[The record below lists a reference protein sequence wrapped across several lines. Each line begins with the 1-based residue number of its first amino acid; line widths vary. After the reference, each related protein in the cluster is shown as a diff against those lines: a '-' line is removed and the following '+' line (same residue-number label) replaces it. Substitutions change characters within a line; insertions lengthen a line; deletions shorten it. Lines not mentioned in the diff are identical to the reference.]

1 MINESN
7 NSLPNK
13 VDELTNLKNN
23 ETSEPKAQEF
33 SSLGLSQEPKSGK
46 VNNNAKG
53 DVPKVKPAT
62 VKVAET
68 PDTPEVIST
77 ASSDPLANL
86 GGFVKGQVNAGQPK
100 LMKIDLNEYAPY
112 FGNNVSWVTD
122 QESLDKQRAK
132 EQSAVEQFTYAS
144 GRVALNV
151 VPEIIAQL
159 ANMADLE
166 DYANSDQEVGNWLSN
181 LMKQSQ
187 DAVNEALPIYR
198 VNPDTPLDYGD
209 SAWWFENGANLVTSA
224 AGFVGAGYVSG
235 GLLSTSFTKLGQ
247 GAKALRTMGK
257 ANQLGHK
264 GQQTVY
270 SLSALTNAIAL
281 NQAEGVGIG
290 VDTYNQVYQQEMQ
303 KIKMDKKS
311 IELTEEEI
319 DKEAR
324 QRASIAASSAVNFN
338 RINIMFNLTSAA
350 MFLKTPLTTRNLISA
365 PSIANTFKTI
375 GLEGSQESAE
385 ELVNMFSQNQAVAG
399 SNQEQYGFKEAL
411 SDAMSKEGQESALL
425 GFIGGAGQTALT
437 KAGKYIP
444 MYKNSAYRQAYTEA
458 YNKSDSSLSNE
469 ERDALANKEAL
480 AKVGNNKGLVSAN
493 FLQNSRY
500 IEQQDALAKYSTMS
514 ATDKVGDIT
523 NAFYSAQENSRLLSE
538 IKQAEIEGDA
548 VKLTQLQDKLFTLQ
562 AYNAFEL
569 GTTEAL
575 LDLYKGYQNLSTEEA
590 EAKGLEV
597 EGDNN
602 YKAKAN
608 KAIQTIEDLEKLYV
622 ESKQYLNS
630 SDVYFMEEQ
639 KYMTS
644 NKIQENLNKMNSIIE
659 KAKKVYAGHNKKDIT
674 NSTYLDSSQPSGI
687 NINNFTPAFK
697 TTPMYHKLRGLWNA
711 DKIMRE
717 ELEQTQEVLDYVTTS
732 KFQNELSLRISNNR
746 RNKKKEQ
753 QRKLLEK
760 GKNVSKSAINN
771 TINKLRQAVNNVETD
786 TTIPDVDTNVET
798 GRDTTTSP
806 VVNDEVVDEVT
817 DVVTDEVETG
827 TTITDDV
834 DTNVERF
841 YPKTPI
847 TVAFPEFRN
856 PNASAWINQVKNTI
870 ENSGIDIDSNIQFL
884 EGVVKNF
891 RDNRDAAEITT
902 PFDLQAIDDSVV
914 IIEDAISRLKEDK
927 AMQVVS
933 NETLREEQESFID
946 ELFEETQEQEQDNT
960 EETQSPSNKIDFKAN
975 LIKAQKLATIL
986 EKMQD
991 NGVDITDFKAVVTSF
1006 ELASSKNKVIAV
1018 FPMLKALY
1026 NVANNSQVEGTYEE
1040 IMYSQSQ
1047 KQDVISKYEDILH
1060 YSKTSD
1066 TYTSDMDN
1074 ISKEIINT
1082 YNELAKLN
1090 KLDASQ
1096 SALGSETYNETA
1108 SNKLAYL
1115 AKTYNLNF
1123 EPKVSSTGKPYIEVT
1138 KQDVNNLV
1146 NSMLDQR
1153 VLNPDFIKVGDT
1165 ITFVPLASVT
1175 LEDGTIRTA
1184 SESTEENSPIGIQ
1197 INGELIEGLYLHD
1210 VSWLNNMNLDNTK
1223 EGIIEDQNKL
1233 RALRGLILNSKVPVS
1248 TTIINKT
1255 PGIPILDSSGEVNT
1269 VLTAMPEVEIGISRG
1284 GKIYTNEDTVV
1295 EVANTVEISEGKGVV
1310 VIPFGKKKLALPVR
1324 RARLN
1329 NQQVDSI
1336 VNAVRLYLDNKITPT
1351 TQQLNNEYGVNILSI
1366 KGLESYINN
1375 FIPLGKIRAN
1385 TFEDFKSR
1393 LVAVAD
1399 NVPVLQFANGQI
1411 LYGYGQDIDTNYI
1424 SKEKNDNEEREKDLL
1439 HLRKHLETLYN
1450 HVNLY
1455 NLKENNA
1462 IPFIADNG
1470 EVFAPYKDYKE
1481 YAKDSMITPYLAIK
1495 LEDGTTVYTI
1505 QSKIHFDIDS
1515 IFKNVVEVSNTTN
1528 TLPTTE
1534 NVVKDNSSQRVI
1546 LPNGKS
1552 FSFDDVTVDDFSP
1565 NIEVINEDDN
1575 ELLATSSL
1583 IKGISI
1589 ATQTSLYKSIAND
1602 IYAELLENSTEE
1614 DYQVTLRA
1622 QVNLAIQG
1630 LEMIQD
1636 LAEQRRIVSETFAKQ
1651 ADIINEQVS
1660 IIKANIGKVYQGVK
1674 LELNKKINL
1683 KTLEK
1688 FNTGQDTTFDE
1699 DEVNERSTYL
1709 DTLQFAID
1717 PRTTL
1722 SKEVKQFL
1730 EGVVDKKVVSRIVDG
1745 QEVIEYRNV
1754 TNLLGLNKYI
1764 SFDVVFNDLL
1774 KILSKSN
1781 NNHRLV
1787 SPADAVNDAYN
1798 SDKAYINN
1806 FISLIEQEVAI
1817 KPYLLDVV
1825 DKLKN
1830 AELHTQNAFVTALN
1844 KTHTNHIFLQSTYNT
1859 DTKKYSIRA
1868 KRAASRNLTGLI
1880 LSEWRNNLNQS
1891 KIVDTID
1898 NKLVLNSEALTEFN
1912 TLFTNIKTGQA
1923 TMSYNSVAELLSI
1936 IGIELEPKV
1945 YALLATKGLKV
1956 GENRL
1961 TLSQMFTLSNGIFRN
1976 IHERVN
1982 NFDTQFNNA
1991 LSLEEE
1997 AIFEDNAFK
2006 VLAQLTSNFRTDL
2019 FTDSF
2024 KNGNGDT
2031 IYGYSNSR
2039 FVTDR
2044 FAELKSNVNLLLEL
2058 KKDPFIKDSL
2068 WLNDLLIEDEAGAR
2082 INTNSVFY
2090 KNFEYSTSDSLKVKN
2105 NVIGKTIDSL
2115 KPHELE
2121 KYHLGLY
2128 FNGGTT
2134 VGKTGQ
2140 KTPVIRVVYP
2150 TMSDKANTFVFQ
2162 VLGKHY
2168 KFGSNNKLS
2177 EKDKL
2182 DLVKTLMYPEVQRIR
2197 AFENRVEK
2205 TGISAYD
2212 KGAGKFLMFPLLNE
2226 MTDLWE
2232 EDGTLKAGVGVEAKY
2247 DEILKTV
2254 LSGYLNAELKNK
2266 LETWRRYNI
2275 ISTDK
2280 NTKIDRIQYI
2290 DANFNN
2296 QFGTENYYETAL
2308 NYVINTMVANMNI
2321 QQLFIGDPANYYKP
2335 AISDKSDIERAVS
2348 TFDNQGKRLAG
2359 DNAGKTQY
2367 VADPT
2372 STFNYLVIA
2381 DNKVTASNYEYI
2393 KNTFGEEMANDY
2405 TGINSSDAQEYTT
2418 LEEHLTLMLG
2428 EGKISQADKDR
2439 ILDVYI
2445 KTGKVKNGDKKV
2457 ILNPTKPVY
2466 VNNINRGGVNA
2477 RLYVKSSSIP
2487 LLKEFTAGT
2496 PLDTLREFME
2506 TENIQRVAYESAV
2519 KVGLPSTVINIFNE
2533 DGDVVIPANWKSSV
2547 ISNVP
2552 RYGHGN
2558 QQEVPYS
2565 EEKKEVN
2572 DGTQQAKLLFTN
2584 LLTVDGFINPF
2595 TGEKVKGR
2603 QLADEYFNRYELLF
2617 KGKYQQLVEDLQ
2629 FNPTTGEIK
2638 NLAKLKKI
2646 LVDEGLSRNYSTN
2659 DIAGFELNDILTEF
2673 QVPLWLNNADSKIVA
2688 LLNSIVDNRVRK
2700 RKFRGKSFV
2709 LAAPSGVKFKTI
2721 EDINKSS
2728 IVKVGDWDG
2737 TLKGAVDKEGKMTYA
2752 EVLLPFKFW
2761 DNNGKLLKVED
2772 FLNDD
2777 GTLDLKRIPE
2787 EALEIFGYRI
2797 PTSGVNLIST
2807 IKVVGFLPSSMGDVV
2822 IAPEEFIVQMGS
2834 DFDVDKLY
2842 THMYNTY
2849 YNSDSKSFEIITNK
2863 TIASIANIKKNI
2875 TVLNNSLK
2883 LIKQNESLSQEEKDR
2898 KLEETQNRLNRLK
2911 SSELLILDNVEE
2923 AVLQNELLDIHKA
2936 VLNNPAKEV
2945 QYARNR
2951 PLSFGQLPSLAKTVF
2966 NQGDNRYFSP
2976 LRNSYQTFKYLSAR
2990 AGKTAVGIFS
3000 LDMVFNSALQFVET
3014 PLNFVYRREENGKE
3028 IVTPISYN
3036 IAGQRTV
3043 ALNQEKT
3050 TKGRFKSEVI
3060 EAFMTAALDNE
3071 KEQLLGKLNINN
3083 NTFDF
3088 IRAATLL
3095 GFEEDV
3101 IIGVINQPLVKEY
3114 LNSLTIIPNKLDEE
3128 YRQLLSSISVD
3139 ELIKLTQTT
3148 NTNTKIQEAL
3158 LAVFVTISNHGS
3170 ELKAIQS
3177 TINSDSAGIGK
3188 NMFYNIEKANQILNL
3203 PRYDSSIPGVSKVI
3217 GDYQILSNP
3226 DTYKEDKQRLL
3237 DEGYYQYKGIFIK
3250 PLSLGGFAGVY
3261 ATLFN
3266 NELWRNLYPYTK
3278 PSMSYMLEYSLLGKS
3293 DIESNTITK
3302 LADNRQDAVTAYKS
3316 LLSSG
3321 MVSVF
3326 SNYSSVAEARKDLLF
3341 DNENHMSLGTIVHTL
3356 KQNKIYNNALLDRL
3370 QIGRGNLNI
3379 DTTGKIPTD
3388 ISYYNALTLEMD
3400 EEIVINSIIEMIV
3413 NKTPLGEFNGELLTS
3428 KDLADK
3434 LITHQIIT
3442 GGVQKSGQFIK
3453 YIPFK
3458 YLQQK
3463 GYYNKLEALANLTLQ
3478 DDGLK
3483 QISNMLRTQ
3492 NIQHNPAEYYDE
3504 VIEEQAK
3511 FTGNY
3516 ATLPDDFIRLSKGFI
3531 IKKENGD
3538 RYSIFKYDASIS
3550 QFVKIDNLGYKGIQ
3564 EYDISQTFAG
3574 KSTVYINQVGVDSN
3588 TSRNVSSEGGQ
3599 VEELPDG
3606 NDVANFLRVDRD
3618 VTEDNSPLTFNT
3630 FVLDYSKRYHL
3641 MDNSLSVEDKYRLIL
3656 KEIKDNTTSPII
3668 KYFSNK
3674 LTEVVPYLSTVPLY
3688 VDFKLKAKGVTKSL
3702 PIVGEPVQ
3710 IRVNS
3715 NLINSEQE
3723 LQEVLIEEMVHAL
3736 LKSELSQDTIASR
3749 SIKNIYNDVK
3759 AVAIAK
3765 YGKEA
3770 YDTMVS
3776 KVQKKM
3782 PLRDGVERNILY
3794 NLYNID
3800 EFVAAAIKDKTFQEF
3815 LNNTDATNT
3824 TKSLWTRFIEAI
3836 KKVLETLGVRKDSN
3850 LEAVLHE
3857 TLNLFDN
3864 VNNNLYKELTVP
3876 QYVRTIEYLN
3886 KRFNLVD
3893 EANLP
3898 LTKGNSTEIAN
3909 FINKNI
3915 INVNAKV
3922 VDNKVLLSSNTV
3934 ADFEAN
3940 YSPDIEFENSNV
3952 KGNFTNYNTALD
3964 IRINKLV
3971 DSIKKAKQDKNFT
3984 RVAELS
3990 DLLLKEKQTKADL
4003 QEIESLVVLSDK
4015 ANQDLE
4021 LVDTMLNRPMT
4032 SEDIVYARSVVN
4044 FWKSAKEMLF
4054 NERAY
4059 SSDPLRR
4066 LYGSIEGSAELRS
4079 DKLFL
4084 VEKRHMEDFIKTYT
4098 GKEVDL
4104 DKQFSEFK
4112 DINFF
4117 QAKVRDIS
4125 TYDNKMLDSIWLSI
4139 KQANIAA
4146 VDEGTK
4152 LLEGFDK
4159 QLEAIL
4165 PVLKSLNTAEP
4176 FDIFRQKTDDGKYT
4190 NHLVN
4195 PFNYLF
4201 YKHKREALGR
4211 FYASNNKQ
4219 GLTQF
4224 TKWLEDNAINTK
4236 LSLIF
4241 PTDGKETPEGKQ
4253 AKLEL
4258 QAQLG
4263 IGTYNYWYKQQ
4274 SKKIERYNN
4283 ERQGYIDFL
4292 LKKYDVNTIDEL
4304 VLIPDANTSYNFWI
4318 ERNSPYNLEAMTFN
4332 NKKVIDV
4339 RDFNNVRYYEV
4350 VPSNKTYIDEDY
4362 KVIENNIALLDFY
4375 QSVDNI
4381 LDELKQYVPERQQR
4395 ALAYGGIPAI
4405 EKSLYEMFSTD
4416 MSKLAFKP
4424 IYDTFI
4430 KSMQTSFSDV
4440 SVANI
4445 DPVTGKPIN
4454 EMRIPLIKDSY
4465 KAIKEYVDFKVSE
4478 FVLANKREPNN
4489 EELKEFELEAVDNL
4503 ARNNSFD
4510 LGKIVKVY
4518 SALVLAHKH
4527 KAKLEDGINIGQNIL
4542 NSYQEVLTRPDG
4554 SAVINAETGVVQ
4566 RKAKS
4571 ESFLQTKA
4579 AVDAYIKNVMY
4590 GDVKEEEGKGKTIL
4604 TKSEKLRKQEII
4616 DMLSELENQ
4625 RDTNQIDDALYSATK
4640 ASLEKQLA
4648 DLGKTFIYSK
4658 AGDNILKY
4666 VQLKLM
4672 GWNFLGGISNMG
4684 FGYISNQIE
4693 GAGGQL
4699 YTTKDLNY
4707 AYKLVANSMLKNA
4720 TFNQVETE
4728 TAKKIRSAM
4737 DKWDV
4742 LKDASHELYTASIP
4756 NSFTNKLKALKPYN
4770 MNQRTEY
4777 INQAPLLI
4785 ALTRNV
4791 EVDTPKGK
4799 VSLWEGYDENFNW
4812 KPEYGEEPKD
4822 IVNKTRIRLDQLI
4835 KRNHGNYD
4843 NLSPLAAKRTFMGR
4857 AVSQFRTWLYES
4869 VAVRVEKERYDSA
4882 LDIYVKGRYRSVGTV
4897 YSNTNIGALAK
4908 DSLLALLKTYTFGL
4922 IDNTKSFDNLVDG
4935 ENIKEVDAANMR
4947 KVIKEVSLALNT
4959 YLFLLLLSS
4968 LKGDDDD
4975 NKVANVLFNQGT
4987 RLKTDLLLYVNPME
5001 ARNIV
5006 RDLIPSFMLLK
5017 DISDWFESV
5026 GYFIAGEDE
5035 VKTGVHAGDSRLG
5048 ASSVKMLPFG
5058 AKLYGIYNSTSQ
5070 TFEK

>member
-13 VDELTNLKNN
+13 VDELANLKNN
-23 ETSEPKAQEF
+23 ETSESKAQEF
-33 SSLGLSQEPKSGK
+33 SSLGISQEPKSGK

-68 PDTPEVIST
+68 PDTPEVVST

-187 DAVNEALPIYR
+187 DAVNEELPIYR

-235 GLLSTSFTKLGQ
+235 GLLSASFTKLGQ

-264 GQQTVY
+264 GQQSVY

-290 VDTYNQVYQQEMQ
+290 VDTYNQVYQQELQ

-365 PSIANTFKTI
+365 PSIGKTFKTI

-385 ELVNMFSQNQAVAG
+385 ELVNMFAQNQAVAG

-458 YNKSDSSLSNE
+458 YNKSDESLSNE
-469 ERDALANKEAL
+469 ERDAIANKEAL

-500 IEQQDALAKYSTMS
+500 IEQQDALARYSTMS

-538 IKQAEIEGDA
+538 IKQAEIEGDT

-602 YKAKAN
+602 YRAKAN

-711 DKIMRE
+711 DKTMRE

-817 DVVTDEVETG
+817 DVVTDEVETD
-827 TTITDDV
+827 TTTTDNV

-856 PNASAWINQVKNTI
+856 PNASAWINQVKSTI
-870 ENSGIDIDSNIQFL
+870 ENPGIDIDSNIQFL

-902 PFDLQAIDDSVV
+902 PFDLQAIDESVV

-986 EKMQD
+986 EKMQES
-991 NGVDITDFKAVVTSF
+991 GVDITDFKAVVTSF
-1006 ELASSKNKVIAV
+1006 ELASSK
-1018 FPMLKALY
+1018 
-1026 NVANNSQVEGTYEE
+1026 
-1040 IMYSQSQ
+1040 
-1047 KQDVISKYEDILH
+1047 DKYEDILH

-1115 AKTYNLNF
+1115 ARTYNLSF

-1197 INGELIEGLYLHD
+1197 VNGELIEGLYLHD

-1223 EGIIEDQNKL
+1223 E
-1233 RALRGLILNSKVPVS
+1233 
-1248 TTIINKT
+1248 
-1255 PGIPILDSSGEVNT
+1255 GIPILDSSGEVNT

-1462 IPFIADNG
+1462 IPFISDNG

-1515 IFKNVVEVSNTTN
+1515 IFKNVVEASNTAN

-1534 NVVKDNSSQRVI
+1534 NVVKENSSQRVT

-1565 NIEVINEDDN
+1565 NIEVVNEDDN

-1745 QEVIEYRNV
+1745 QEVIEYRN
-1754 TNLLGLNKYI
+1754 
-1764 SFDVVFNDLL
+1764 
-1774 KILSKSN
+1774 
-1781 NNHRLV
+1781 
-1787 SPADAVNDAYN
+1787 
-1798 SDKAYINN
+1798 
-1806 FISLIEQEVAI
+1806 
-1817 KPYLLDVV
+1817 
-1825 DKLKN
+1825 
-1830 AELHTQNAFVTALN
+1830 
-1844 KTHTNHIFLQSTYNT
+1844 
-1859 DTKKYSIRA
+1859 
-1868 KRAASRNLTGLI
+1868 
-1880 LSEWRNNLNQS
+1880 
-1891 KIVDTID
+1891 
-1898 NKLVLNSEALTEFN
+1898 
-1912 TLFTNIKTGQA
+1912 
-1923 TMSYNSVAELLSI
+1923 
-1936 IGIELEPKV
+1936 
-1945 YALLATKGLKV
+1945 
-1956 GENRL
+1956 
-1961 TLSQMFTLSNGIFRN
+1961 
-1976 IHERVN
+1976 
-1982 NFDTQFNNA
+1982 FNNA

-2024 KNGNGDT
+2024 KN
-2031 IYGYSNSR
+2031 
-2039 FVTDR
+2039 
-2044 FAELKSNVNLLLEL
+2044 
-2058 KKDPFIKDSL
+2058 
-2068 WLNDLLIEDEAGAR
+2068 
-2082 INTNSVFY
+2082 
-2090 KNFEYSTSDSLKVKN
+2090 
-2105 NVIGKTIDSL
+2105 
-2115 KPHELE
+2115 
-2121 KYHLGLY
+2121 
-2128 FNGGTT
+2128 
-2134 VGKTGQ
+2134 
-2140 KTPVIRVVYP
+2140 
-2150 TMSDKANTFVFQ
+2150 
-2162 VLGKHY
+2162 
-2168 KFGSNNKLS
+2168 
-2177 EKDKL
+2177 
-2182 DLVKTLMYPEVQRIR
+2182 
-2197 AFENRVEK
+2197 
-2205 TGISAYD
+2205 
-2212 KGAGKFLMFPLLNE
+2212 
-2226 MTDLWE
+2226 
-2232 EDGTLKAGVGVEAKY
+2232 
-2247 DEILKTV
+2247 
-2254 LSGYLNAELKNK
+2254 
-2266 LETWRRYNI
+2266 
-2275 ISTDK
+2275 
-2280 NTKIDRIQYI
+2280 
-2290 DANFNN
+2290 
-2296 QFGTENYYETAL
+2296 
-2308 NYVINTMVANMNI
+2308 ANMNI

-2335 AISDKSDIERAVS
+2335 AKSDKSDIERAVS

-2381 DNKVTASNYEYI
+2381 DNEVTASNYEYI

-2418 LEEHLTLMLG
+2418 LEEHLTLML
-2428 EGKISQADKDR
+2428 R
-2439 ILDVYI
+2439 
-2445 KTGKVKNGDKKV
+2445 
-2457 ILNPTKPVY
+2457 
-2466 VNNINRGGVNA
+2466 RG
-2477 RLYVKSSSIP
+2477 
-2487 LLKEFTAGT
+2487 
-2496 PLDTLREFME
+2496 
-2506 TENIQRVAYESAV
+2506 
-2519 KVGLPSTVINIFNE
+2519 
-2533 DGDVVIPANWKSSV
+2533 
-2547 ISNVP
+2547 
-2552 RYGHGN
+2552 YGHGN

-2603 QLADEYFNRYELLF
+2603 QLADEYFKRYELLF

-2659 DIAGFELNDILTEF
+2659 DIAGFDLNDILTEF
-2673 QVPLWLNNADSKIVA
+2673 QVPLWLNNADI
-2688 LLNSIVDNRVRK
+2688 
-2700 RKFRGKSFV
+2700 
-2709 LAAPSGVKFKTI
+2709 
-2721 EDINKSS
+2721 
-2728 IVKVGDWDG
+2728 
-2737 TLKGAVDKEGKMTYA
+2737 
-2752 EVLLPFKFW
+2752 
-2761 DNNGKLLKVED
+2761 ED

-2822 IAPEEFIVQMGS
+2822 IAPEEFIVQM
-2834 DFDVDKLY
+2834 
-2842 THMYNTY
+2842 
-2849 YNSDSKSFEIITNK
+2849 
-2863 TIASIANIKKNI
+2863 
-2875 TVLNNSLK
+2875 
-2883 LIKQNESLSQEEKDR
+2883 
-2898 KLEETQNRLNRLK
+2898 
-2911 SSELLILDNVEE
+2911 
-2923 AVLQNELLDIHKA
+2923 
-2936 VLNNPAKEV
+2936 
-2945 QYARNR
+2945 
-2951 PLSFGQLPSLAKTVF
+2951 
-2966 NQGDNRYFSP
+2966 
-2976 LRNSYQTFKYLSAR
+2976 
-2990 AGKTAVGIFS
+2990 
-3000 LDMVFNSALQFVET
+3000 ET

-3028 IVTPISYN
+3028 IITPISYN

-3071 KEQLLGKLNINN
+3071 KEQL
-3083 NTFDF
+3083 
-3088 IRAATLL
+3088 
-3095 GFEEDV
+3095 
-3101 IIGVINQPLVKEY
+3101 
-3114 LNSLTIIPNKLDEE
+3114 LDEE

-3177 TINSDSAGIGK
+3177 TINSDSAG
-3188 NMFYNIEKANQILNL
+3188 
-3203 PRYDSSIPGVSKVI
+3203 
-3217 GDYQILSNP
+3217 
-3226 DTYKEDKQRLL
+3226 
-3237 DEGYYQYKGIFIK
+3237 
-3250 PLSLGGFAGVY
+3250 VY

-3302 LADNRQDAVTAYKS
+3302 LADNRQDAVTVYKS

-3326 SNYSSVAEARKDLLF
+3326 SNYSSVVEARKDLLF
-3341 DNENHMSLGTIVHTL
+3341 DSENHMSLGTIIHTL

-3400 EEIVINSIIEMIV
+3400 EEVVINSIIEMIV

-3504 VIEEQAK
+3504 VIEEKAV

-3531 IKKENGD
+3531 IKKESGD

-3574 KSTVYINQVGVDSN
+3574 KSTVYINQVGVDTS

-3668 KYFSNK
+3668 RYFSNK

-3688 VDFKLKAKGVTKSL
+3688 VDFKLKAKGVAKTL

-3710 IRVNS
+3710 IRVNP

-3782 PLRDGVERNILY
+3782 PLREGVERNILY

-3893 EANLP
+3893 DANLP

-3990 DLLLKEKQTKADL
+3990 DLLLKEKQTKLDL

-4104 DKQFSEFK
+4104 DKQFSDFK

-4117 QAKVRDIS
+4117 QGKVRDIS

-4165 PVLKSLNTAEP
+4165 PILKGLNTSEP
-4176 FDIFRQKTDDGKYT
+4176 FDIFRQKTDD
-4190 NHLVN
+4190 
-4195 PFNYLF
+4195 
-4201 YKHKREALGR
+4201 
-4211 FYASNNKQ
+4211 
-4219 GLTQF
+4219 
-4224 TKWLEDNAINTK
+4224 
-4236 LSLIF
+4236 
-4241 PTDGKETPEGKQ
+4241 
-4253 AKLEL
+4253 
-4258 QAQLG
+4258 
-4263 IGTYNYWYKQQ
+4263 
-4274 SKKIERYNN
+4274 
-4283 ERQGYIDFL
+4283 
-4292 LKKYDVNTIDEL
+4292 DEL
-4304 VLIPDANTSYNFWI
+4304 VLISDANTSYNFWI
-4318 ERNSPYNLEAMTFN
+4318 ERNSPYNLEAITFN
-4332 NKKVIDV
+4332 NKKVINV

-4375 QSVDNI
+4375 QNVDNI

-4571 ESFLQTKA
+4571 ESFLQTKT

-4604 TKSEKLRKQEII
+4604 TKSEKLRKQEIT

-4625 RDTNQIDDALYSATK
+4625 RDNNQIDDALYSATK

-4799 VSLWEGYDENFNW
+4799 ISLWEGYDENFNW

-4922 IDNTKSFDNLVDG
+4922 IDNTKAFNNLVDG